1 MAFQEVTMKLSGW
14 AALACVAVLTI
25 ACDRGDN
32 ANRTASNRDNSVGY
46 SATDRDDTAN
56 TTLTQGTS
64 GQAARTSDT
73 GTRSFAEQAMMA
85 KVDGHREVKNMLE
98 DHAKPGATATGTT
111 GKTADNETAV
121 NQWASKTLP
130 AVEQHLQKAEQI
142 SSQVSK

>member
-1 MAFQEVTMKLSGW
+1 
-14 AALACVAVLTI
+14 
-25 ACDRGDN
+25 
-32 ANRTASNRDNSVGY
+32 
-46 SATDRDDTAN
+46 
-56 TTLTQGTS
+56 
-64 GQAARTSDT
+64 
-73 GTRSFAEQAMMA
+73 
-85 KVDGHREVKNMLE
+85 VKNMLE